1 MNWHRVFILLIMLL
15 PVSALAVNFD
25 RSAKMWEAKCKFQ
38 DTRFSITSKSVRG
51 LENDPEQLLFVSLSS
66 KPLNIGKAL
75 HARSTVV
82 ADVISLCDNLPVF
95 DAGNNNILIMLRQ
108 DDKPTFDL
116 LTLVLYNLKSKRAVS
131 RIENIGRV
139 KAGPSESITVRKTPE
154 GFDIK
159 LIKQWFKN
167 TTNDTSETPIEG
179 WLRVS
184 VGEKR
189 IEKEWLDPDN

>member
-1 MNWHRVFILLIMLL
+1 
-15 PVSALAVNFD
+15 
-25 RSAKMWEAKCKFQ
+25 
-38 DTRFSITSKSVRG
+38 
-51 LENDPEQLLFVSLSS
+51 
-66 KPLNIGKAL
+66 
-75 HARSTVV
+75 
-82 ADVISLCDNLPVF
+82 
-95 DAGNNNILIMLRQ
+95 MLRQ

-167 TTNDTSETPIEG
+167 TTNDTSEKPIEG